1 MVVEYGSL
9 SFEEQIAFFK
19 RKLNLETRAWTDVYT
34 AEHDH
39 AFMVSGAMKRAL
51 VEDFRAAIE
60 KAIEQGTT
68 IAEFRRDFDAIV
80 QKHGWA
86 YKGGRGWRTR
96 VIYDTNMRQS
106 YNAGRVAQMKEI
118 SGKRPYWRYKH
129 NDSVAHPRPQHLAWD
144 GLILRH
150 DDPFWQTHTP
160 ANGWGCRCYIETL
173 AERDM
178 KKLGK
183 AGPDQ
188 APPIEYETKL
198 IGKNGPSQREVTVPV
213 GIDPG
218 FEYQPGESW
227 MKALTWQPK
236 EPKPFEH
243 IPAGGQFVATD
254 PLPPPRH
261 LPDPAWPDKMN
272 DEDAVSRFLHLFG
285 ATLEKPT
292 VFTDVADEQL
302 IISRELFIQK
312 TKSGDKWKV
321 GKQGRDMFLPLLAE
335 TIKQPDEIWMLIEW
349 HHQQKKAVIR
359 KRYIAQFDIGDQ
371 HKSGLAVFEEG
382 SDGWFG
388 VTTFDPTP
396 DIYGDNY
403 ERIRTGI
410 RIYRREE

>member
-1 MVVEYGSL
+1 MAVNYGSL
-9 SFEEQIAFFK
+9 PFEEQIAFF
-19 RKLNLETRAWTDVYT
+19 RQKLNIETRAWTDIYT

-68 IAEFRRDFDAIV
+68 LAEFRRDFDAIV

-86 YKGGRGWRTR
+86 YNGGRGWRTR

-106 YNAGRVAQMKEI
+106 YNAGRVAQMKAI

-150 DDPFWQTHTP
+150 DDPFWQSHTP

-188 APPIEYETKL
+188 APPIDYETRL
-198 IGKNGPSQREVTVPV
+198 IGKNGPSPREVTVPV

-227 MKALTWQPK
+227 LHALARSPQDAPPFHAIPSGQP
-236 EPKPFEH
+236 FTA
-243 IPAGGQFVATD
+243 ID
-254 PLPPPRH
+254 PLPPVRKFGGQ
-261 LPDPAWPDKMN
+261 LWDNGMA
-272 DEDAVSRFLHLFG
+272 DEEYVSRFLAQFG
-285 ATLEKPT
+285 ATIDQP
-292 VFTDVADEQL
+292 VAFTDVA
-302 IISRELFIQK
+302 
-312 TKSGDKWKV
+312 GDGLVIGKDMFWNRGKNKWKV
-321 GKQGRDMFLPLLAE
+321 TKFDRAIYLPMLAE
-335 TIKQPDEIWMLIEW
+335 LIKAPDEIWTRIEW
-349 HHQQKKAVIR
+349 HHATGTAVVR
-359 KRYIAQFDIGDQ
+359 RRYVARFEVDGQDVPGI
-371 HKSGLAVFEEG
+371 AVFEEG
-382 SDGWFG
+382 SDGWWG
-388 VTTFDPTP
+388 VTTFQTYDE
-396 DIYGDNY
+396 YLGDVRN
-403 ERIRTGI
+403 GI
-410 RIYRREE
+410 RVYRRKE